1 MLSYSRLAAY
11 NGVITNWAML
21 ICTQI
26 LYALLI
32 KIFEN
37 LPYKNLPYKKEHRYE
52 LSQIQLSSTRC
63 DPYF

>member
-1 MLSYSRLAAY
+1 MSYSQLAVY

-32 KIFEN
+32 KSCEN
-37 LPYKNLPYKKEHRYE
+37 LAYKNLPYKIEHSYE

-63 DPYF
+63 NPCF